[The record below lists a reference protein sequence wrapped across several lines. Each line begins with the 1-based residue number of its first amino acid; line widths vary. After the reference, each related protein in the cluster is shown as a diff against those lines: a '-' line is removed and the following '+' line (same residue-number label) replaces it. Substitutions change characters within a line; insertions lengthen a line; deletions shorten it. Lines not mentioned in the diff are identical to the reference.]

1 MAAARLLVA
10 LSQAVC
16 LQVVFLLVELAEKS
30 VELAR
35 PSLGFLAPWSV
46 KYGYEIVEALEKR
59 TEGVLA
65 MGQSTLYPMLY
76 NLEAKGFV
84 AARWDESGPRP
95 RKYYRLTSTGK
106 KRLVQDSMTWS
117 KLTNAMEALG
127 LTQHITGV
135 FT

>member
-1 MAAARLLVA
+1 MEKCIERTLTFCETAQKETSLCGA
-10 LSQAVC
+10 LECGQM
-16 LQVVFLLVELAEKS
+16 
-30 VELAR
+30 
-35 PSLGFLAPWSV
+35 
-46 KYGYEIVEALEKR
+46 YGYEIVEALEKR

-76 NLEAKGFV
+76 NLEATGFV

-117 KLTNAMEALG
+117 QLTTAMEALG
-127 LTQHITGV
+127 LTRHIPGV

>member
-1 MAAARLLVA
+1 M
-10 LSQAVC
+10 
-16 LQVVFLLVELAEKS
+16 
-30 VELAR
+30 
-35 PSLGFLAPWSV
+35 
-46 KYGYEIVEALEKR
+46 YGYEIVEALEKR

-117 KLTNAMEALG
+117 QLTTAMEALG

>member
-1 MAAARLLVA
+1 MKPVEGEFLRGVGPVAVLKLLECG
-10 LSQAVC
+10 QM
-16 LQVVFLLVELAEKS
+16 
-30 VELAR
+30 
-35 PSLGFLAPWSV
+35 
-46 KYGYEIVEALEKR
+46 YGYEIVEALEKR

-84 AARWDESGPRP
+84 AARWDESGPRQ

-127 LTQHITGV
+127 LTQHIAGV

>member
-1 MAAARLLVA
+1 MKPVEGEFLRGVGPVAVLKLLERG
-10 LSQAVC
+10 QM
-16 LQVVFLLVELAEKS
+16 
-30 VELAR
+30 
-35 PSLGFLAPWSV
+35 
-46 KYGYEIVEALEKR
+46 YGYEIVEALEKR

-117 KLTNAMEALG
+117 KLTTAMEALG
-127 LTQHITGV
+127 LTQHIAGV
-135 FT
+135 FS